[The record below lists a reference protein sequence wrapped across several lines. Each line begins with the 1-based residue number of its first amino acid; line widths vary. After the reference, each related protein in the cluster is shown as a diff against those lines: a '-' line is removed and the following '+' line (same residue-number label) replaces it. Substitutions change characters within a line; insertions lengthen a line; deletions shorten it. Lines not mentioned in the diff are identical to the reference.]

1 MKFLVDAQL
10 PVRLAQL
17 LLDSGHDVV
26 HSSKLPQGNR
36 TPDDVLAEL
45 ADAEGRVVVTKD
57 RDFEIGHLLN
67 GTPGSLLLVTTGN
80 VGNNDLLDLFG
91 ANLALIEAAL
101 DQNSYVELSA
111 TTVIVHGGAAGR

>member
-10 PVRLAQL
+10 PMRLAQL
-17 LLDSGHDVV
+17 LLNAGHDVV
-26 HSSKLPQGNR
+26 HSSQLPQCNR
-36 TPDDVLAEL
+36 TRDDVLAEL
-45 ADAEGRVVVTKD
+45 ADVEGRVVVTKN

-67 GTPGSLLLVTTGN
+67 GALRNLLLVTTGN

-91 ANLALIEAAL
+91 VNLALIEAAL

-111 TTVIVHGGAAGR
+111 TTVIVHGGAADR

>member
-10 PVRLAQL
+10 PMRLAQL
-17 LLDSGHDVV
+17 LLNAGHDVV
-26 HSSKLPQGNR
+26 HSSRLPQGNR
-36 TPDDVLAEL
+36 TPDDVLAAL
-45 ADAEGRVVVTKD
+45 ADVEGRVVVTKD

-67 GTPGSLLLVTTGN
+67 GAPRNLLLVTTGN

-91 ANLALIEAAL
+91 VNLALIEAAL

-111 TTVIVHGGAAGR
+111 TTVIVHGGATDR